1 MRSALAP
8 ANSIDPQDLFDPNCP
23 PQENRPPRRRP
34 FVPPILMCS
43 SLRWFFVV
51 GALGLAADAAKA
63 APDSVVTINEVCY
76 HPADPAPPSATTA
89 PEWIEL
95 HNQMSIRVDLGG
107 WSLRG
112 GVAFTFPE
120 GTVMEP
126 GSYLLVSSL
135 AGSPAAAL
143 GPLVGKLDNA
153 GETVSLHS
161 RWGRLMDRLSYAD
174 SGAWPTSPDGA
185 GPTLAKRHSDD
196 GSEAAS
202 SWAASSQVGG
212 TPGALNFPV
221 PTEVSPRLL
230 FTLGGSWKCEASG
243 ADPGPLWVDPDN
255 FSDAAWSNG
264 SAPLS
269 SAATPAP
276 LTLLPPG
283 RPAYYFRKSFAWTG
297 TMPNPRLLLA
307 GSLKGSI
314 ACYFNGTL
322 VATTATSSPAAL
334 AVSAANLR
342 TGANLIAIK
351 LSPAPDSPDISLDL
365 AASLLDGTTAVAPA
379 LDAPLPGPVV
389 INEISYHAR
398 PTFADPAAA
407 IAFAERPAAWIELHN
422 PSAKAADLSGWRL
435 SDAVS
440 YAFPPGTSLAPGA
453 FLTVNN
459 AQFTGALSHRGER
472 LRLRDAA
479 NALVDE
485 VPYLDGGRWPEAA
498 DAGGSTLELRDPRA
512 DRRSPESWAA
522 SPEASRST
530 WQTISYRATG
540 AEPTGTNYPS
550 QWHEFL
556 LGFLDAGEALVDDIS
571 VIEDPSGARLQL
583 IQNGSFEGDAVGPTA
598 AKWRLLGTHKE
609 SRVELDPDG
618 PGRVLHLVATAA
630 AEHTYNIASTT
641 LTGNRALNPAKT
653 YDISFRAKWLS
664 GSPQLNSRL
673 YFNRAARTT
682 ILSQPSQSGTPG
694 APNASLLSNIGPAG
708 DGLRHSPLVP
718 ANFQPVRLSL
728 SLADPDGLG
737 QVTLNYSVNQGPWQR
752 TAMGGDG
759 DGRYFGV
766 IPGQSGGSQV
776 QFYVQALDRAGAA
789 ALFPPAGPASRAI
802 YKVGDG
808 GLSTQTVRNK
818 MRLLMTTSDAA
829 SLHNPIH
836 SVSNARWPATV
847 IYNDREVWYDAAV
860 RLRSAP
866 YGRQGNRAGWNI
878 QFGPEHPFRGVQTS
892 VVVDGAFNM
901 PKGDGTGWLENSL
914 GPSVNE
920 MLYQAIA
927 NRAGDIPATYDD
939 VIYFQTPRTAEGN
952 RRAQLKM
959 TRFNPSFLEE
969 AFTDGA
975 DGTLYKQELIYYPT
989 TTVDGNPESLKNA
1002 YTSVL
1007 DTEIRNMGPSKEGY
1021 RWNYLVQNKADRDD
1035 FARLMALGQAF
1046 DASSAN
1052 LYAATAAVMDADNWM
1067 RVFALTALTG
1077 LADTYNNGL
1086 AHNIELYVRPSD
1098 QKVLLFPWDQDH
1110 TFYLSTSSS
1119 IFGAGSHRLGA
1130 IINLPQNRRLF
1141 GGHLRHLCQTAFTN
1155 AHLDPIINHLSSSIV
1170 ADRAS
1175 YATTLRNWVSARRSY
1190 VLSQINVQFPAAAFA
1205 VTTNGGAP
1213 ITTAQPSATISG
1225 TGWINVKTILVSRN
1239 GAPPQAAPLSWLSG
1253 QSWQLILPVTSGPN
1267 DFILTAL
1274 DHDGAAV
1281 GSDTLTITNTGAAEP
1296 AAPSNLAISEIN
1308 YHPANPAAEE
1318 FIELRNIGT
1327 LPIDLTGVQFTEG
1340 VQFTFSG
1347 TLPVGQ
1353 RLLLVENRA
1362 AFTARY
1368 GAALPVAGEFDPGT
1382 RLSNDGDHL
1391 VLRDRAK
1398 AVIAAFSFGDQLP
1411 WPPEADGMGR
1421 TLTLIR
1427 PEGRPDPSLPA
1438 HWRPSRQLG
1447 GSPGTDDTLSADA
1460 FPNLQDYAFTTLPH
1474 LTIAPDGDL
1483 FLHWSQRLGADAVR
1497 LQSETSPDLK
1507 TWTPMPEASLVI
1519 QSAESAAG
1527 ERHLAAPFPF
1537 AVQGAYVRFR
1547 LSPP

>member
-1 MRSALAP
+1 MCSFFRWLCLTCALGPAAAP
-8 ANSIDPQDLFDPNCP
+8 AL
-23 PQENRPPRRRP
+23 
-34 FVPPILMCS
+34 
-43 SLRWFFVV
+43 
-51 GALGLAADAAKA
+51 A
-63 APDSVVTINEVCY
+63 APDSVVSFNEMCY
-76 HPADPAPPSATTA
+76 HPADPAPPATAAA

-112 GVAFTFPE
+112 GIAFSFPE

-126 GSYLLVSSL
+126 GSYLLVSAL
-135 AGSPAAAL
+135 VGSPAGAL
-143 GPLVGKLDNA
+143 GPFLGKLDNA
-153 GETVSLHS
+153 GETLSLHN
-161 RWGRLMDRLSYAD
+161 RWGRMMDRLNYAD
-174 SGAWPTSPDGA
+174 RGAWPAEPDGG
-185 GPTLAKRHSDD
+185 GPTLAKRLPDD
-196 GSEAAS
+196 GSEAAA

-212 TPGALNFPV
+212 TPGALNFPI

-230 FTLGGSWKCEASG
+230 FTLGGSWKYEPNG
-243 ADPGPLWVDPDN
+243 ADPGPLWAQLDS
-255 FSDAAWSNG
+255 FSDAAWSTG
-264 SAPLS
+264 SAPLAT
-269 SAATPAP
+269 AAAPTP
-276 LTLLPPG
+276 LTTLPPG

-307 GSLKGSI
+307 GNLKGTVE
-314 ACYFNGTL
+314 CYFNGTR
-322 VATTATSSPAAL
+322 VATTSSHSTAAL
-334 AVSAANLR
+334 AVEASSLLI
-342 TGANLIAIK
+342 GSNLIAIK
-351 LSPAPDSPDISLDL
+351 LSPAPDSPDVSLDL
-365 AASLLDGTTAVAPA
+365 AASLLDGATAVAPA
-379 LDAPLPGPVV
+379 LPAALPGPVV
-389 INEISYHAR
+389 INEISYHAP
-398 PTFADPAAA
+398 PTYADPAAA
-407 IAFAERPAAWIELHN
+407 IPFADHPAEWIELHN
-422 PSAKAADLSGWRL
+422 PSDQSADLSNWRL
-435 SDAVS
+435 SDAVD
-440 YAFPPGTSLAPGA
+440 YLFPSGTQLAPGA
-453 FLTVNN
+453 FLTVNQT
-459 AQFTGALSHRGER
+459 QFAGTLSNRGER
-472 LRLRDAA
+472 LRLRNAA
-479 NALVDE
+479 DALVDE
-485 VPYLDGGRWPEAA
+485 VPYLDGGRWPETA
-498 DAGGSTLELRDPRA
+498 DGAGSTLELRDPRA

-522 SPEASRST
+522 SAESTRSA
-530 WQTISYRATG
+530 WQTVSYRATG

-550 QWHEFL
+550 NWHEFL
-556 LGFLDAGEALVDDIS
+556 LGFLDRGEALIDDVS
-571 VIEDPSGARLQL
+571 VIEDPTGARLQL
-583 IQNGSFEGDAVGPTA
+583 IQNGSFEADAVGPTA

-609 SRVELDPDG
+609 SRVELDPNG
-618 PGRVLHLVATAA
+618 SGKVLHLVATAA

-641 LTGNRALNPAKT
+641 LTGNRTLNPAKT
-653 YDISFRAKWLS
+653 YEISFRAKWLS

-682 ILSQPSQSGTPG
+682 ILAQSSQPGSPG
-694 APNASLLSNIGPAG
+694 APNTTRISNAGPTG

-718 ANFQPVRLSL
+718 ANFQPVRISL
-728 SLADPDGLG
+728 SLADPDALG
-737 QVTLNYSVNQGPWQR
+737 DVTLFYSLNQGAWQR
-752 TAMGGDG
+752 TAMGSDG
-759 DGRYFGV
+759 QGRYFGV
-766 IPGQSGGSQV
+766 VPGQSGGSQV

-789 ALFPPAGPASRAI
+789 ACFPAAGPASRAL

-808 GLSTQTVRNK
+808 GLSAQSVRNK
-818 MRLLMTTSDAA
+818 MRLLMNAADAT

-892 VVVDGAFNM
+892 IVVDGAFNM

-927 NRAGDIPATYDD
+927 NRAGNIPATYDD

-959 TRFNPSFLEE
+959 TRFNPAYLEE
-969 AFTDGA
+969 AFPDGA
-975 DGTLYKQELIYYPT
+975 DGTVYKQELIYYPT
-989 TTVDGNPESLKNA
+989 ATVDGNPESLKNA

-1007 DTEIRNMGPSKEGY
+1007 DTEIRAMGPSKEGL
-1021 RWNYLVQNKADRDD
+1021 RWNYLVQNQAARDD
-1035 FARLMALGQAF
+1035 FSRLLALGQAF
-1046 DASSAN
+1046 DSSSAN

-1098 QKVLLFPWDQDH
+1098 QKVMLFPWDQDH

-1141 GGHLRHLCQTAFTN
+1141 GGHLRHLCQTAFTS

-1190 VLSQINVQFPAAAFA
+1190 VLSQINVQFPAATFA

-1213 ITTAQPSATISG
+1213 ITTAQPSATIAG

-1239 GAPPQAAPLSWLSG
+1239 GAPPEAAPLSWLNG
-1253 QSWQLILPVTSGPN
+1253 QSWQLILPVISGTN
-1267 DFILTAL
+1267 EFILTAL
-1274 DHDGAAV
+1274 DHDGATA

-1296 AAPSNLAISEIN
+1296 AAASNLAITEIN
-1308 YHPANPAAEE
+1308 YHPASLAPEE
-1318 FIELRNIGT
+1318 FIELRNLGS
-1327 LPIDLTGVQFTEG
+1327 LPVDLTGVQFTEG
-1340 VQFTFSG
+1340 VQFTFTG

-1362 AFTARY
+1362 AFTATY
-1368 GAALPVAGEFDPGT
+1368 GTALPVVGEFDPGT
-1382 RLSNDGDHL
+1382 RLANEGDRL

-1411 WPPEADGMGR
+1411 WPPEADGDGR

-1427 PEGRPDPSLPA
+1427 PESHPDPSLSG
-1438 HWRPSRQLG
+1438 HWRPSRQVG

-1460 FPNLQDYAFTTLPH
+1460 FPNLQDYAFTALPS
-1474 LTIAPDGDL
+1474 LSLASDGSL
-1483 FLHWSQRLGADAVR
+1483 LLRWSQRLGADAVNLQTETSR
-1497 LQSETSPDLK
+1497 DLTTWIPNPSDSLVLQS
-1507 TWTPMPEASLVI
+1507 ASSQGGQRQVTARLPN
-1519 QSAESAAG
+1519 SAAG
-1527 ERHLAAPFPF
+1527 
-1537 AVQGAYVRFR
+1537 AYLRFR
-1547 LSPP
+1547 LRPPR